1 MELLMEHMEAARED
15 SVKDLAIRR
24 LSYSSL
30 LTLHKCPRLFYLER
44 HDFGE
49 REESVHLAYGKAFG
63 TGIQEVMK
71 GSSLQR
77 AWLAAFLA
85 WDIGTEEEMDKDKK
99 SLWFALLMVSK
110 FAEEYWP
117 MFASQGW
124 KLLSI
129 AGKASDEYGYK
140 LHFLDRF
147 YMIGFIDA
155 ILYNENTGEIK
166 VLEIKTTKYNNPNEA
181 LYANSWQAIG
191 YGIILDK
198 LVAYL
203 EELDITNHSS
213 YEVLYLVLKS
223 NSMEIELMPFKK
235 TKVQKAIWLK
245 DITIDIERIANYE
258 KENHWPKY
266 GESCFNYA
274 SYKPCK
280 YFGLCHMSLK
290 GIFLKDVTA
299 LNEKVLAKEENE
311 RVNGTISMEVSL
323 SEIINNQIEGA

>member
-1 MELLMEHMEAARED
+1 MTNEMLLTDTEALT
-15 SVKDLAIRR
+15 KDLAIRR

-30 LTLHKCPRLFYLER
+30 LTMHKCPKLFYLER

-71 GSSLQR
+71 GSSLQQ

-129 AGKASDEYGYK
+129 GGKASDEYGYK
-140 LHFLDRF
+140 LHFLDGF

-155 ILYNENTGEIK
+155 ILYNELTGEIK
-166 VLEIKTTKYNNPNEA
+166 VLEIKTTKYNNPSEA

-198 LVAYL
+198 LAVLLAD
-203 EELDITNHSS
+203 LDITNYSS
-213 YEVLYLVLKS
+213 YEVLYMVLKS

-245 DITIDIERIANYE
+245 DITLDIERIGSYE
-258 KENHWPKY
+258 ASGHWPKY

-280 YFGLCHMSLK
+280 FFGVCHMSLK
-290 GIFLKDVTA
+290 GIFLKDIAA
-299 LNEKVLAKEENE
+299 LNETVLAKEAKEME
-311 RVNGTISMEVSL
+311 RGTISMEVSL
-323 SEIINNQIEGA
+323 DEIINNQLEGA

>member
-1 MELLMEHMEAARED
+1 MTNEMLLTETEIAP
-15 SVKDLAIRR
+15 KDLAIRR

-30 LTLHKCPRLFYLER
+30 LTLHRCPKLFYLER

-71 GSSLQR
+71 GSSLQD

-85 WDIGTEEEMDKDKK
+85 WDIGTEEELDKDKK

-124 KLLSI
+124 KLL
-129 AGKASDEYGYK
+129 AVNGKASDEYGYK
-140 LHFLDRF
+140 LHFLDGF

-155 ILYNENTGEIK
+155 ILYNELTGEIK
-166 VLEIKTTKYNNPNEA
+166 VLEIKTTKYNNPSEA

-198 LVAYL
+198 LAVLLAH
-203 EELDITNHSS
+203 LDITNYSS
-213 YEVLYLVLKS
+213 YEVLYMVLKS

-245 DITIDIERIANYE
+245 DITLDIERIGSYE
-258 KENHWPKY
+258 ASGHWPKY

-280 YFGLCHMSLK
+280 YFGVCHMSLK
-290 GIFLKDVTA
+290 GIFLKDIAA
-299 LNEKVLAKEENE
+299 LNETVLAKEAKEAE
-311 RVNGTISMEVSL
+311 KGTISMEVSL
-323 SEIINNQIEGA
+323 DEIINNQLEGA

>member
-1 MELLMEHMEAARED
+1 MENNNSSIGPE
-15 SVKDLAIRR
+15 VKDLAIRR

-71 GSSLQR
+71 GSSMQQ

-124 KLLSI
+124 RLL
-129 AGKASDEYGYK
+129 AVNGKNSDEYGYK

-166 VLEIKTTKYNNPNEA
+166 VLEIKTTKYNNPSEA

-198 LVAYL
+198 LAKVL

-245 DITIDIERIANYE
+245 DIAIDIERIGSYE

-290 GIFLKDVTA
+290 GIFLKDVETI
-299 LNEKVLAKEENE
+299 NEMVLAKEAKELE
-311 RVNGTISMEVSL
+311 RNTISMEVSL

>member
-1 MELLMEHMEAARED
+1 MELTVEMET
-15 SVKDLAIRR
+15 KDLAIRR

-30 LTLHKCPRLFYLER
+30 LTLHRCPKLFCLER

-71 GSSLQR
+71 GSSLQQ

-124 KLLSI
+124 KLL
-129 AGKASDEYGYK
+129 AVNGKSSDEYGYK
-140 LHFLDRF
+140 LHFLDGF

-155 ILYNENTGEIK
+155 ILYNELTGEIK
-166 VLEIKTTKYNNPNEA
+166 VLEIKTTKYNNPSEA

-198 LVAYL
+198 LAVLLAD
-203 EELDITNHSS
+203 LDITNYSS
-213 YEVLYLVLKS
+213 YEVLYMVLKS

-245 DITIDIERIANYE
+245 DITLDIERIGSYE
-258 KENHWPKY
+258 ASGHWPKY

-280 YFGLCHMSLK
+280 FFGVCHMSLK
-290 GIFLKDVTA
+290 GIFLKDIAA
-299 LNEKVLAKEENE
+299 LNETVLAKEAKEAE
-311 RVNGTISMEVSL
+311 GGTISMEVSL
-323 SEIINNQIEGA
+323 DEIINNQLEGA

>member
-1 MELLMEHMEAARED
+1 
-15 SVKDLAIRR
+15 
-24 LSYSSL
+24 
-30 LTLHKCPRLFYLER
+30 
-44 HDFGE
+44 
-49 REESVHLAYGKAFG
+49 
-63 TGIQEVMK
+63 MK
-71 GSSLQR
+71 GSSLQQ

-85 WDIGTEEEMDKDKK
+85 WDIGTEEELDKDKK

-129 AGKASDEYGYK
+129 GGKASDEYGYK
-140 LHFLDRF
+140 LHFLDGF

-155 ILYNENTGEIK
+155 ILYNELTGEIK
-166 VLEIKTTKYNNPNEA
+166 VLEIKTTKYNNPSEA

-198 LVAYL
+198 LAVLLAH
-203 EELDITNHSS
+203 LDITNYSS
-213 YEVLYLVLKS
+213 YEVLYMVLKS

-245 DITIDIERIANYE
+245 DITLDIERIGSYE
-258 KENHWPKY
+258 ASGHWPKY

-280 YFGLCHMSLK
+280 YFGVCHMSLK
-290 GIFLKDVTA
+290 GIFLKDIAA
-299 LNEKVLAKEENE
+299 LNETVLAKEAKEAE
-311 RVNGTISMEVSL
+311 RGTISMEVSL
-323 SEIINNQIEGA
+323 DEIINNQLEGA